1 MPPRPI
7 NLSLYR
13 AQIIK
18 WARINV
24 TYDKIAKRLR
34 NLHKI
39 AVDKRTIKR
48 RLQQQDIKIK
58 TTTLDTPL
66 LRVQIAILFRLSN
79 TDKETLK
86 DLTNIGYQISIW
98 TITRIRK
105 QIGLVRRIN
114 IFNKKAIDKQ
124 MFKVLQRELDNGRIA
139 GYGRKH
145 LHVYFRRQGHL
156 VTQQLFSSPNVSK
169 FPSYYQS
176 FFANAFTHTQGLLV
190 CNVTRSQS
198 DRNPAPKTNDA
209 SQKGKI
215 YYAQS

>member
-1 MPPRPI
+1 
-7 NLSLYR
+7 
-13 AQIIK
+13 
-18 WARINV
+18 
-24 TYDKIAKRLR
+24 
-34 NLHKI
+34 
-39 AVDKRTIKR
+39 
-48 RLQQQDIKIK
+48 
-58 TTTLDTPL
+58 
-66 LRVQIAILFRLSN
+66 VQIAILFRLSN

-156 VTQQLFSSPNVSK
+156 VTQ
-169 FPSYYQS
+169 
-176 FFANAFTHTQGLLV
+176 
-190 CNVTRSQS
+190 
-198 DRNPAPKTNDA
+198 
-209 SQKGKI
+209 
-215 YYAQS
+215 